1 MNLALR
7 DHKIYQLKSEVE
19 NRKRMLCAKRQQLK
33 ATASENVLL
42 NDVLADYEKY
52 NNHII
57 SQRNKQIAYF
67 ETLNQYID
75 NITTD
80 LQMTDTKLKESKY
93 EQREILKEIS
103 LLKKDIDD
111 LVKTFE
117 PY

>member
-1 MNLALR
+1 MNLAVR
-7 DHKIYQLKSEVE
+7 DHKIFQLKSEVE
-19 NRKRMLCAKRQQLK
+19 NRKRMLCAKRQQLQS
-33 ATASENVLL
+33 TARENTLL

-103 LLKKDIDD
+103 LLKKEIDD
-111 LVKTFE
+111 LVKTTE
-117 PY
+117 P